1 MPIAARVVGDVDMR
15 AVLAAHDMPA
25 ENRRAAALD
34 RAHHLHLAKAHVA
47 GIGATPSR
55 SVVAEDVRD
64 LQNWTGHDRRGYAGG
79 SSLGSSFLDLNG
91 ARRSNGLMTARKPTN
106 CATNS

>member
-64 LQNWTGHDRRGYAGG
+64 LQNWTGHDRRGYAGDRPWAHP
-79 SSLGSSFLDLNG
+79 SWTS
-91 ARRSNGLMTARKPTN
+91 TARGDPTG
-106 CATNS
+106 S